1 MSKTLRLNAV
11 AMAQERVSAHAAQTQ
26 SFDATSP
33 EFSDL
38 KNRFVAVQFEKMPE
52 SMIQMKPVQIVISF
66 YAKGNGSG
74 MTTGESD
81 YVETSG
87 GTAQQARDSAE
98 IYAIRAAM
106 VSIGSSTEKNDIING
121 VACFKNGDVKPI
133 RDEISNSKTYQTER
147 EYILQSLSV
156 WKATC
161 TYTYTGTNQR
171 IVYTLTDANGLAVD
185 YATNG
190 ILLLERAPNN
200 KIPEDNKKIICNLSQ
215 STPAYI
221 ELTYDEGNPTCT
233 LIGPN
238 GYVDENEQTTFLWAL
253 SYPYFPIGDI
263 TQNSAVLKWKNGTAG
278 EEHSI
283 NISGNAKEYV
293 MPAGTLPESS
303 ELYWQVVASTNE
315 GTLTSAWQKISTVDS
330 TATATATTP
339 NGSFVDGTKTARFA
353 WSHSTEYGTAQTA
366 YDLQINHGSAWTTVQ
381 SEQTA
386 NQYADIVP
394 GTLAAGQTQWRVR
407 TYNEDNVPGEWSNV
421 LSCIVISSPAAPQV
435 TVTNSAPRPTI
446 TWNAVGQQA
455 YQVVAG
461 SYDSGLI
468 YGTEK
473 TLTLP
478 VFLPDGQTNLSV
490 RVMNEYG
497 YWSPYGTA
505 MATITNVPGNTITL
519 TAEGGR
525 NAFLTWNGIENA
537 AEYWIY
543 RNGKRIAKTTDTTHT
558 DHYSIGSC
566 TYRVRAAMADGL
578 NYTDSNTK
586 TVSVS
591 VDHPVIKTLDG
602 DWLDLPYTAT
612 QMQQTSSSLS
622 RDVYL
627 MHYNGAAYPVP
638 EVGEFQNRTM
648 SLSVAFADMEIGKI
662 LESMIGRIVCMKNQ
676 YGDLI
681 IGIFSQI
688 ARAKNEFFTTYS
700 ATIEE
705 VDAGE
710 IG

>member
-1 MSKTLRLNAV
+1 M
-11 AMAQERVSAHAAQTQ
+11 
-26 SFDATSP
+26 
-33 EFSDL
+33 
-38 KNRFVAVQFEKMPE
+38 
-52 SMIQMKPVQIVISF
+52 
-66 YAKGNGSG
+66 
-74 MTTGESD
+74 
-81 YVETSG
+81 
-87 GTAQQARDSAE
+87 
-98 IYAIRAAM
+98 
-106 VSIGSSTEKNDIING
+106 
-121 VACFKNGDVKPI
+121 
-133 RDEISNSKTYQTER
+133 SKTYQLPVFGMAKKLAEGNYDTTSQVYFLGVDEEGCYVQFSQLPDVLKNVIPLGIDITLYGGSNSQSSSSLFEVR
-147 EYILQSLSV
+147 SLAGNLDIENRIYPSIGEKNTSSYIYLADRWFSFRLYYNDITTGIYIKVISG
-156 WKATC
+156 ATQES
-161 TYTYTGTNQR
+161 TGAGKL
-171 IVYTLTDANGLAVD
+171 YSEKSEFPP
-185 YATNG
+185 YAT
-190 ILLLERAPNN
+190 
-200 KIPEDNKKIICNLSQ
+200 
-215 STPAYI
+215 
-221 ELTYDEGNPTCT
+221 LTYDEGNQISILDYPK
-233 LIGPN
+233 
-238 GYVDENEQTTFLWAL
+238 GYVDRTGTINFTWHVTW
-253 SYPYFPIGDI
+253 SGFPIESI
-263 TQNSAVLKWKNGTAG
+263 AQTSAKLQWKNGESGTI
-278 EEHSI
+278 HTI
-283 NISGNAKEYV
+283 NIPGSETAYQMEAN
-293 MPAGTLPESS
+293 TLPQSADIFWSIQATTANGAATS
-303 ELYWQVVASTNE
+303 EWT
-315 GTLTSAWQKISTVDS
+315 KISTEDS
-330 TATATATTP
+330 AAVATAVYP
-339 NGSFVDGTKTARFA
+339 NGIFVDGTKTARFA

-366 YDLQINHGSAWTTVQ
+366 YDLQINNGGEWTTVQ

-421 LSCIVISSPAAPQV
+421 LSCVVISSPAAPQV
-435 TVTNSAPRPTI
+435 TVTIAAPRPTI

-455 YQVVAG
+455 YQVIAG

-473 TLTLP
+473 TYKLP

-505 MATITNVPGNTITL
+505 TATITNVPGDTITL
-519 TAEGGR
+519 NAEGGR
-525 NAFLTWNGIENA
+525 DAVLAWNGIENA
-537 AEYWIY
+537 AEYWIF
-543 RNGKRIAKTTDTTHT
+543 RNGKRIAKTTDTTYT

-578 NYTDSNTK
+578 NYTDSNTT

-688 ARAKNEFFTTYS
+688 ARAKNEFFATYS